1 MPTGYTA
8 DVQDGKITEFSDF
21 VWRCAR
27 GMGALINMRDE
38 PWGAPIPERFEPNTR
53 YYDEAL
59 TKSEARLAE
68 LRAMS
73 PLAVREAAQQS
84 YAERTRGDHDY
95 AADKDVKRARYE
107 AMLAKV
113 EAWEPPTQDHVG
125 FKDFMADQ
133 LRQSIDFDCSPG
145 GYYDAPK
152 KLEPAEW
159 HEAEVKK
166 AERDIEYH
174 TTERTKEIT
183 RTEARNQWLAQL
195 RASLAVPSEAARA

>member
-38 PWGAPIPERFEPNTR
+38 PWNAPIPERFEPETSYHDR
-53 YYDEAL
+53 SIA
-59 TKSEARLAE
+59 TAEARLTE

-73 PLAVREAAQQS
+73 PLAVREAAQQA
-84 YAERTRGDHDY
+84 YAERTRGNDDY
-95 AADKDVKRARYE
+95 AAEKDVKRARYE
-107 AMLAKV
+107 AMLAHV

-125 FKDFMADQ
+125 FKSFMAEQ

-145 GYYDAPK
+145 GYYDPPK
-152 KLEPAEW
+152 KLEPGEW

-166 AERDIEYH
+166 ALRDIEYH
-174 TTERTKEIT
+174 TTERTKEIA
-183 RTEARNQWLAQL
+183 RTEGRNQWLAQL
-195 RASLAVPSEAARA
+195 RSSLAKREA